1 MDEKKLRIVFMGT
14 PDFAVTTLETLY
26 TNGYNI
32 VGVITVPDKP
42 SGRGKKIQESSVKSF
57 AKQHHLNLLQPDNLK
72 DEGFV
77 NNLKQLQPDL
87 QIVVAFRKLPE
98 IVWSLPKY
106 GTFNLHAS
114 LLPQYRGAAPIN
126 WAIINGETTT
136 GVTTF
141 FINDIIDSGN
151 IIFYDKV
158 DILPSDTFGE
168 LHNKLMKVGADIV
181 IKTINAISSNTINP
195 IKQET
200 YNILYENTKIAPKI
214 FKADCRI
221 NWAKS
226 SSDIFNFIRGLSPYP
241 TAFMELSSPTSEKY
255 TLKVFGSHVV
265 NEETLCVPGSINT
278 NGKTFLNVSCSDGW
292 ISIDHLQLMG
302 KKDMNIDQ
310 FLRGFPIMNQWKAL

>member
-1 MDEKKLRIVFMGT
+1 MDKKKLRIVFMGT
-14 PDFAVTTLETLY
+14 PDFAVTTLDTLF

-32 VGVITVPDKP
+32 VGVVTVPDKP
-42 SGRGKKIQESSVKSF
+42 SGRGKKIQESAVKSF
-57 AKQHHLNLLQPDNLK
+57 AKKHHLNLLQPDNLK

-168 LHNKLMKVGADIV
+168 LHDKLMKVGAGIV
-181 IKTINAISSNTINP
+181 VKTINAISSNTINP

-200 YNILYENTKIAPKI
+200 YNILNKNIKIAPKI

-241 TAFMELSSPTSEKY
+241 TAFMELLSPTSEKY
-255 TLKVFGSHVV
+255 TLKVFGGHVV
-265 NEETLCVPGSINT
+265 NEETLYVPGSINT

>member
-1 MDEKKLRIVFMGT
+1 MGT
-14 PDFAVTTLETLY
+14 PDFAVNTLNILF

-32 VGVITVPDKP
+32 VGVVTVPDKP
-42 SGRGKKIQESSVKSF
+42 SGRGKKIQESAVKSF

-72 DEGFV
+72 DEVFI
-77 NNLKQLQPDL
+77 NDLKQLQPDL

-98 IVWSLPKY
+98 IVWSLPKH

-168 LHNKLMKVGADIV
+168 LHDKLMKAGAAIV
-181 IKTINAISSNTINP
+181 MKTISAISSNTINP

-200 YNILYENTKIAPKI
+200 YNILNKNIKIAPKI

-221 NWAKS
+221 NWTKS
-226 SSDIFNFIRGLSPYP
+226 ASDIINFIRGLSPYP

-255 TLKVFGSHVV
+255 TVKIFGGHIV
-265 NEETLCVPGSINT
+265 NEETLCIPGNINT
-278 NGKTFLNVSCSDGW
+278 NGKTFLNISCSDGW
-292 ISIDHLQLMG
+292 ISIDRLQLMG
-302 KKDMNIDQ
+302 KKDMKIDE

>member
-1 MDEKKLRIVFMGT
+1 MGT
-14 PDFAVTTLETLY
+14 PDFAVNTLNILF

-32 VGVITVPDKP
+32 VGVVTVPDKP
-42 SGRGKKIQESSVKSF
+42 SGRGKKIQESAVKSF

-72 DEGFV
+72 DEVFI
-77 NNLKQLQPDL
+77 NDLKQLQPDL

-168 LHNKLMKVGADIV
+168 LHDKLMKAGAAIV
-181 IKTINAISSNTINP
+181 MKTISAISSNTINP

-200 YNILYENTKIAPKI
+200 YNILNKNIKIAPKI

-221 NWAKS
+221 NWTKS
-226 SSDIFNFIRGLSPYP
+226 ASDIINFIRGLSPYP

-255 TLKVFGSHVV
+255 TVKIFGGHIV
-265 NEETLCVPGSINT
+265 NEETLCIPGNINT
-278 NGKTFLNVSCSDGW
+278 NGKTFLNISCSDGW
-292 ISIDHLQLMG
+292 ISIDRLQLMG
-302 KKDMNIDQ
+302 KKDMKIDE